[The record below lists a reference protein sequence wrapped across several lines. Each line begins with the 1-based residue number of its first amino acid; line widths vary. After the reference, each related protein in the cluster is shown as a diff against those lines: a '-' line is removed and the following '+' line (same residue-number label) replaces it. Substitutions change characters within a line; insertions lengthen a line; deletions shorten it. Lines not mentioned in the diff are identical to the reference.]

1 MARKKE
7 KQAQDGGT
15 RIAYLVCA
23 LFAFIGAIFGSIA
36 AYILLTTQGPQD
48 IAGIF
53 IGFVWVFLSV
63 IVEMLV
69 IARAGLFRQTDEPAE
84 PLPEGAVERSVFYGK
99 SYEASVSAE
108 AEVSDPKMR
117 FGLTVFM
124 LVSALGLLVVEN
136 HALSRRALD
145 NGRLRLLMPAG
156 DVHVLLGGAQISRSA
171 RAKACATSRSM
182 ISG

>member
-108 AEVSDPKMR
+108 AEVRDPKMR
-117 FGLTVFM
+117 FGLTIFM
-124 LVSALGLLVVEN
+124 LVSALGLLVVEIMLYRAGRSTMGGFAFSCLPVMFMCYWA
-136 HALSRRALD
+136 ALKFHEPSAPERGPRA
-145 NGRLRLLMPAG
+145 GR
-156 DVHVLLGGAQISRSA
+156 
-171 RAKACATSRSM
+171 
-182 ISG
+182 

>member
-15 RIAYLVCA
+15 RVAYLVCA

-124 LVSALGLLVVEN
+124 LVSALGLLVVEIMLYRAGRSTMGGFAFSCLPVMFMCYWA
-136 HALSRRALD
+136 ALKFHDPPARKRA
-145 NGRLRLLMPAG
+145 RPAG
-156 DVHVLLGGAQISRSA
+156 R
-171 RAKACATSRSM
+171 
-182 ISG
+182 

>member
-15 RIAYLVCA
+15 RVAYLVCA

-36 AYILLTTQGPQD
+36 AYILLATQGPQD

-69 IARAGLFRQTDEPAE
+69 IAHAGLFRQTDEPAE
-84 PLPEGAVERSVFYGK
+84 PLPEDAVERSVFYGK
-99 SYEASVSAE
+99 SHEANVSAE
-108 AEVSDPKMR
+108 AEVRDPKMR
-117 FGLTVFM
+117 FGLTGFM
-124 LVSALGLLVVEN
+124 LVSALGLLVVEIMLYRAGRSTMAGFAFSCLPVMFMCYWA
-136 HALSRRALD
+136 ALKFHDPPARKRA
-145 NGRLRLLMPAG
+145 RPAG
-156 DVHVLLGGAQISRSA
+156 R
-171 RAKACATSRSM
+171 
-182 ISG
+182 